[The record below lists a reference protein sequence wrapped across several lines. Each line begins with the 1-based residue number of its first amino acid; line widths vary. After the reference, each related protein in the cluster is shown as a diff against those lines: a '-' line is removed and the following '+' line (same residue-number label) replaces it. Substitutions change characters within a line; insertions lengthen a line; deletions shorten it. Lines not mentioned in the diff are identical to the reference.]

1 MNLSKIAINK
11 IGMRNIKTGIAVT
24 ITLLIC
30 ELLKVT
36 NPFYA
41 AIAAI
46 FAMESSIEATFV
58 VVRDRMYGTVLG
70 ALVALLFV
78 SFFPVNPL
86 TIGVGII
93 VVIYIC
99 NLFKWQGTI
108 KITTIVFLA
117 ISLGVH
123 GGDNVSYAFFRTID
137 TFIGLSISALVNVL
151 IYPIKKTS

>member
-1 MNLSKIAINK
+1 MSLSKIAINR
-11 IGMRNIKTGIAVT
+11 IGMRNIKTGIAVM

-30 ELLKVT
+30 ELFKVT
-36 NPFYA
+36 NPFFA

-70 ALVALLFV
+70 ALVALGFV
-78 SFFPVNPL
+78 TFFPVNPI
-86 TIGVGII
+86 TIGLGII

-99 NLFKWQGTI
+99 NLFKWHGTI

-117 ISLGVH
+117 IALGVH
-123 GGDNVSYAFFRTID
+123 DGDNVSYAFFRTID

-151 IYPIKKTS
+151 IYPIRKS